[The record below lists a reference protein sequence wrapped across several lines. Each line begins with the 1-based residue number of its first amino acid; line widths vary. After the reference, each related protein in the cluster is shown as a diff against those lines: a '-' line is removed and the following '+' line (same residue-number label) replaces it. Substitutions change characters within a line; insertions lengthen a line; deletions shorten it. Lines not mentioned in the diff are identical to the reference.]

1 MTRDE
6 LDLINWNNYLISGTN
21 VLKNKLGIT
30 NEEELKV
37 KEKAIVKRK
46 LAYLYLQPMKGNFDI
61 EHLQKIHK
69 FIFND
74 IYAFAGELRN
84 CSLQK
89 DDHIFCY
96 PNEIR
101 LRLIEILKTM
111 NSEFS
116 KDINSINEFA
126 FKLAPFYFELISIH
140 PFREGNGRTIRVFI
154 RDFVREKS
162 VGKTCGELDLDY
174 TKINKINLMLGTA
187 QRYVFRSYIEVEFMQ
202 GLVPVEKE
210 KSIKI

>member
-126 FKLAPFYFELISIH
+126 FKLAPSIL
-140 PFREGNGRTIRVFI
+140 NLYLFI
-154 RDFVREKS
+154 HLEK
-162 VGKTCGELDLDY
+162 VMVEQ
-174 TKINKINLMLGTA
+174 LG
-187 QRYVFRSYIEVEFMQ
+187 FLLEI
-202 GLVPVEKE
+202 L
-210 KSIKI
+210 